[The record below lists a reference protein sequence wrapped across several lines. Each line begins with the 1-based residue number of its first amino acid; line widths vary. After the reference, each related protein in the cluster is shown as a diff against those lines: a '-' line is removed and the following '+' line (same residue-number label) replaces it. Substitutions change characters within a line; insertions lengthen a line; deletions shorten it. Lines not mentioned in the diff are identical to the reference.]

1 MKSGIYRIG
10 GHTAEIISRYDAV
23 HTLCRDYAVSIS
35 PELRIE
41 TTEADIDFERE
52 KNSEP
57 YSDAYL
63 ETLAV
68 YRKLVEA
75 LLSDNILLF
84 HASAVAVDGKGYL
97 FAAPSGTGK
106 STHARLWRELLGD
119 RLTMVN
125 DDKPLLHITETGV
138 EVYGTPWCGKHGL
151 QTPTHVPVRGICLL
165 HQAEENQ
172 IRPITA
178 LEALPMLLRQT
189 YRPSEQEAL
198 KTTIKLLERLCIHVP
213 LWAMGCKPDL
223 AAAALAFETMSG
235 INTETEGGNP

>member
-1 MKSGIYRIG
+1 MKRGIYQIG
-10 GHTAEIISRYDAV
+10 GHAAEIVSLFEAV
-23 HTLCRDYAVSIS
+23 HRLCRDYETSAQ

-106 STHARLWRELLGD
+106 STHARLWRDLLRD
-119 RLTMVN
+119 RVTMVN
-125 DDKPLLHITETGV
+125 DDKPLLHITKTGV
-138 EVYGTPWCGKHGL
+138 EVCGTPWCGKHGL
-151 QTPTHVPVRGICLL
+151 QTPIHVPVSGILLL
-165 HQAEENQ
+165 HQAAENR
-172 IRPITA
+172 IAPITA
-178 LEALPMLLRQT
+178 HDALPMLLRQV
-189 YRPSEQEAL
+189 YRPAEQQAMVQTL
-198 KTTIKLLERLCIHVP
+198 KLVEQMCDHVRL
-213 LWAMGCKPDL
+213 WSMGCRPDP
-223 AAAALAFETMSG
+223 AAAKLAFETMTAS
-235 INTETEGGNP
+235 NPLTEGGNP